1 MNARD
6 DSCVLLFDG
15 RCPLCDGAARFLL
28 RRRVRRPFRAIPFQ
42 SPRAAALLSSH
53 AAVADPERSVVVIE
67 KGEVLLRS
75 DALLRI
81 AGRLAFPWNLLAVGI
96 LLPRPLRDSLYD
108 FVAKRR
114 YAVFGRMES
123 CSPWY
128 REEEGEGLDK

>member
-6 DSCVLLFDG
+6 ESCVLLFDG

-28 RRRVRRPFRAIPFQ
+28 RRRARRPFRAIPFQ
-42 SPRAAALLSSH
+42 SSAAAALLSSH
-53 AAVADPERSVVVIE
+53 AAAADPERSIVVIDQ
-67 KGEVLLRS
+67 GEVLLRS

-81 AGRLAFPWNLLAVGI
+81 ARRLAFPWNVLAVGT

-108 FVAKRR
+108 VVAKRR
-114 YAVFGRMES
+114 YALFGRMDS

-128 REEEGEGLDK
+128 RGEDDEGLDK

>member
-1 MNARD
+1 VNARD
-6 DSCVLLFDG
+6 ESCVLLFDG

-28 RRRVRRPFRAIPFQ
+28 RRRARRPFRAIPFQ

-53 AAVADPERSVVVIE
+53 AGVADPERSIVVIE
-67 KGEVLLRS
+67 RGEVLLRS

-81 AGRLAFPWNLLAVGI
+81 ARRLAFPWNLVAVGT

-108 FVAKRR
+108 LVANRR
-114 YAVFGRMES
+114 YALFGRLDT

-128 REEEGEGLDK
+128 REEDDGGLDK

>member
-1 MNARD
+1 MNPRD

-28 RRRVRRPFRAIPFQ
+28 RRRARRPFRAIPFQ
-42 SPRAAALLSSH
+42 SPRAVELLLSH
-53 AAVADPERSVVVIE
+53 AAAADPERSIVVIE

-81 AGRLAFPWNLLAVGI
+81 ARRLGFPWNLLAVGA

-108 FVAKRR
+108 LVANRR
-114 YAVFGRMES
+114 YALFGRMDS

-128 REEEGEGLDK
+128 LGEDDEALDK